1 MLITSAQENSSSWP
15 QPLSPFIF
23 LVLGAF
29 WILDNLSQTI
39 FQLFIQI
46 SSEAE
51 FSITQSCGHIS
62 LLPFHMYMSLMNVL
76 AVLRVLT
83 NLSSLPA
90 CFKH

>member
-1 MLITSAQENSSSWP
+1 MLITFAQENPSSWP
-15 QPLSPFIF
+15 QPLSPFIL
-23 LVLGAF
+23 LVAF

-46 SSEAE
+46 SIEAE

-62 LLPFHMYMSLMNVL
+62 LLPLHTYMSLMNVL
-76 AVLRVLT
+76 AFLRVFT
-83 NLSSLPA
+83 NLSSLLA